1 MEKKKKKKKEAT
13 AGDQWGAL
21 SWLSQATRGKMQRPA
36 GPCGTHQ
43 RDDGALGGEL
53 RGAEQRPDEAV
64 DLLLLGV
71 VLVVIGGDLRLLQQ
85 REAKS
90 VTSQSTQT
98 VAGQIFGNK
107 IGPRRDST
115 YN

>member
-1 MEKKKKKKKEAT
+1 
-13 AGDQWGAL
+13 
-21 SWLSQATRGKMQRPA
+21 MQRPA
-36 GPCGTHQ
+36 GTCGTHQ
-43 RDDGALGGEL
+43 RDDGALSGEL
-53 RGAEQRPDEAV
+53 RGAEQCPDEAV

-90 VTSQSTQT
+90 VTSRSTSRTAQT

-107 IGPRRDST
+107 IGPRRAST

>member
-1 MEKKKKKKKEAT
+1 MRGRRHSKNKRKKKKQGT
-13 AGDQWGAL
+13 SGAPPPGCPRP
-21 SWLSQATRGKMQRPA
+21 RGERCSGRPS

-90 VTSQSTQT
+90 VGYKSVNESDGANCCR
-98 VAGQIFGNK
+98 VDIWK
-107 IGPRRDST
+107 
-115 YN
+115 